1 MSQPIEFKAQIPVI
15 AKPVSHFDTA
25 LPRPMSALLLVWFGL

>member
-15 AKPVSHFDTA
+15 AKAVSHSDAA
-25 LPRPMSALLLVWFGL
+25 LPRSISALVLVSFGL